1 MTSRSIMKLIATLLL
16 TLTLS
21 HTVHADPEQPAPSQQ
36 AQQLIAELLNNIDWQ
51 LLIRVQKN
59 LFNNM
64 DLLIPYT
71 QEYLQCL
78 KSEGVI
84 KEGQPLDIPSLWKQA
99 NNVSNTCTVILQS
112 LVGKLNFD
120 ITAEEFEQGL
130 SPEYRELLKKSL

>member
-1 MTSRSIMKLIATLLL
+1 MKLIATLVL
-16 TLTLS
+16 TLVLS
-21 HTVHADPEQPAPSQQ
+21 HTAHADTEQPAPTQQ
-36 AQQLIAELLNNIDWQ
+36 AQQLIAELLNNIDWR
-51 LLIRVQKN
+51 LLIRVQQN
-59 LFNNM
+59 LFSNM

-78 KSEGVI
+78 TTEGVI
-84 KEGQPLDIPSLWKQA
+84 KEGQPLDIPTIWAQA

-130 SPEYRELLKKSL
+130 SPEYREMLKKSL